1 MTDLSVIVPFH
12 DVGAYASQTLAS
24 LRRSAAAGI
33 EYVLVDD
40 ASTDATREILAA
52 GVDGLPG
59 ARLIRLEDNVGLAAA
74 RNVGLDAATGEHIA
88 FLDGDDFV
96 APGHYPELVRTIRR
110 LGCEM
115 VRTDHVRVVG
125 TKRTVARITHPTRGR
140 VGSPRE
146 AILPVNRA
154 TSVDAPYAWAGI
166 FHRSLLDRGL
176 LHFDPRLR
184 TCEDRPWIWK
194 LHLRASS
201 FAVVDHLGVFYRR
214 DVTNSL
220 STIRDRRQFW
230 FVPAFDSLL
239 TEIRADRDAERL
251 MPKAVHSYLTV
262 IAHHHSTRDHYPGP
276 LRPELDRVCRAAAR
290 GIGQADVE
298 RGLRTLDSD
307 RARAV
312 RRLLV

>member
-24 LRRSAAAGI
+24 LRRSAVPGI
-33 EYVLVDD
+33 EFILIDD
-40 ASTDATREILAA
+40 ASTDATAEILAA
-52 GVDGLPG
+52 GTDGLPG
-59 ARLIRLEDNVGLAAA
+59 ARLIRLEQNVGLAAA
-74 RNVGLDAATGEHIA
+74 RNAGLDAATGEHIA

-96 APGHYPELVRTIRR
+96 APGHFPELVRTIRR

-125 TKRTVARITHPTRGR
+125 TKRTIARVTHSTRGR

-166 FHRSLLDRGL
+166 FHRTLLDRGL

-194 LHLRASS
+194 LHLQATS
-201 FAVVDHLGVFYRR
+201 FAVVGHLGVFYRR
-214 DVTNSL
+214 DVANSL
-220 STIRDRRQFW
+220 STIRDKRQFW
-230 FVPAFDSLL
+230 FRPAFDSLL
-239 TEIRADRDAERL
+239 AEVRADRDAEHL
-251 MPKAVHSYLTV
+251 MPKAVHSYLAV
-262 IAHHHSTRDHYPGP
+262 IAHHYSTRDHYPRS
-276 LRPELDRVCRAAAR
+276 LRSELEGVCRAAAR
-290 GIGQADVE
+290 GIGDRDVE
-298 RGLRTLDSD
+298 RGLTTLGPD
-307 RARAV
+307 RGRAI
-312 RRLLV
+312 RRFLD